1 MSMMDQQKMYIL
13 VTTSK
18 IFYVHDGSTKIITI
32 GRDKTTH
39 PMSMMDEQKIVFIC
53 KNITKHFMFMMDQ
66 RKVYILAK
74 TIANILCP

>member
-1 MSMMDQQKMYIL
+1 MMDQQKIYIL

-39 PMSMMDEQKIVFIC
+39 PMSMMDEQKLCIF
-53 KNITKHFMFMMDQ
+53 
-66 RKVYILAK
+66 AK
-74 TIANILCP
+74 I

>member
-39 PMSMMDEQKIVFIC
+39 PMSMMDEQKLCIF
-53 KNITKHFMFMMDQ
+53 
-66 RKVYILAK
+66 AK
-74 TIANILCP
+74 I